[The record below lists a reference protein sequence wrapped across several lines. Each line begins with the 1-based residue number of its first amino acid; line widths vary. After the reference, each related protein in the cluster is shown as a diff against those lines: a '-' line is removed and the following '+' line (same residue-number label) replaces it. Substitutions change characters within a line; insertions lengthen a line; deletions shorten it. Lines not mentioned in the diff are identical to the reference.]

1 MICCTRVG
9 DESLRFLCYRYRI
22 YKVRRNIVV
31 TNFYSITAY
40 RTTPHY
46 VRKCCVFLVSISF
59 AVATFAIVVQIPAR
73 PMILAIGDWFV
84 VFIFALCVWFTS
96 LVFAVAAPL
105 V

>member
-1 MICCTRVG
+1 M
-9 DESLRFLCYRYRI
+9 CYRYRI

-46 VRKCCVFLVSISF
+46 VRKCCVFLVSLSF
-59 AVATFAIVVQIPAR
+59 AVATFSIVMEVPAR
-73 PMILAIGDWFV
+73 PMRPAIGDWFV
-84 VFIFALCVWFTS
+84 VFIFALCVCFTS
-96 LVFAVAAPL
+96 LVSAVVAPL